1 MSQIALQ
8 RPSVKREQ
16 LSESEQAALWSALD
30 ELTDPEIPVVT
41 LREMG
46 IVRALRRGDGGVLE
60 VVITPTYSGCPAME
74 QIHDDI
80 VARLARE
87 GVAARVVTQLAP
99 AWTTDWM
106 TPAAREKLRA
116 YGIAPPRCASRRDG
130 ESVIQF
136 APRSRAAGA
145 GQPGAAGQFD
155 EDDAVPCPQCGS
167 SRTTET
173 SHFGSTACKA
183 LYRCLDCLEPF
194 DHFKRI

>member
-1 MSQIALQ
+1 MPNFDG
-8 RPSVKREQ
+8 RPQQVFYSPA
-16 LSESEQAALWSALD
+16 S
-30 ELTDPEIPVVT
+30 
-41 LREMG
+41 LRS
-46 IVRALRRGDGGVLE
+46 
-60 VVITPTYSGCPAME
+60 T
-74 QIHDDI
+74 
-80 VARLARE
+80 
-87 GVAARVVTQLAP
+87 AARSVFWLRP
-99 AWTTDWM
+99 ALCE
-106 TPAAREKLRA
+106 AAREKLRA

-145 GQPGAAGQFD
+145 GQSGAAGQFD